1 MEKSKNAYNGA
12 IKVWKENQEEWWMK
26 ENPYLVDNLNK
37 ILRRGFW
44 LCSNNPTGEI
54 LLSGVNPSFDGREK
68 AEPCPF
74 RECTGRY
81 WNLWTKI
88 ILAEYIAQKK
98 VGYIDLFPL
107 RVTKQQREFE
117 EFVPLELKAELLRV
131 TQFELERLR
140 PKLIIHAN
148 KTSSFYYGT
157 DPESPWM
164 GYDLEKVEV
173 PGEIGQKGTL
183 YRIKGL
189 MDDKRRINY
198 DEIRKTNL
206 EYLFVCR
213 MQSRLKSAERIH
225 REDIKQLCDHLNIE

>member
-1 MEKSKNAYNGA
+1 MEQLIRAYNAA
-12 IKVWKENQEEWWMK
+12 IKAWKETQEDRWK
-26 ENPYLVDNLNK
+26 TENPHLVGNLNE
-37 ILRRGFW
+37 ILRRGLW

-68 AEPCPF
+68 VEPCPF
-74 RECTGRY
+74 SECTGRY
-81 WNLWTKI
+81 WNLWIKNF
-88 ILAEYIAQKK
+88 AQYKA
-98 VGYIDLFPL
+98 GYIDLFPL
-107 RVTKQQREFE
+107 RVTKQQHEFE
-117 EFVPLELKAELLRV
+117 KFVPLELKAELLRV

-164 GYDLEKVEV
+164 GYDLEKEDV

-189 MDDKRRINY
+189 LEDKRRINY

-213 MQSRLKSAERIH
+213 MQSRLKLAERI
-225 REDIKQLCDHLNIE
+225 RQEDIRQLCDHINIK

>member
-1 MEKSKNAYNGA
+1 MEKLISAYNGA
-12 IKVWKENQEEWWMK
+12 IKAWKETQEEMWVK
-26 ENPYLVDNLNK
+26 ENSHLADNLNE

-44 LCSNNPTGEI
+44 LCSDNPIGEI
-54 LLSGVNPSFDGREK
+54 MLSGVNPSFDGREK
-68 AEPCPF
+68 VEPCPF
-74 RECTGRY
+74 PKCEGRY
-81 WNLWTKI
+81 WNIWKK
-88 ILAEYIAQKK
+88 ILAQEI

-117 EFVPLELKAELLRV
+117 KFVPLELKAELLRV

-164 GYDLEKVEV
+164 GYDLEKEDV
-173 PGEIGQKGTL
+173 PGKVGGKGTL

-189 MDDKRRINY
+189 MEDKRRINY

-213 MQSRLKSAERIH
+213 MQSRLKSEERIH
-225 REDIKQLCDHLNIE
+225 QEDIKQLCEHLNIK